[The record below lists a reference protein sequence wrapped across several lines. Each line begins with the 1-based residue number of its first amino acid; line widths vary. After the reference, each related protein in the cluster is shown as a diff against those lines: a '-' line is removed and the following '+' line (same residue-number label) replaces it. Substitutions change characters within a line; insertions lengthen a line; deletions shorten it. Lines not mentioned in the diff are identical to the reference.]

1 MSSVIFLEDVLSRTD
16 GNRDIIIGEWGRVS
30 LIEWIYEGTVNNMS
44 ISLMRHLSHR
54 RVQYIGVTNGKLLIG
69 LADIRSY

>member
-1 MSSVIFLEDVLSRTD
+1 MCVIFLGDVLSRTD
-16 GNRDIIIGEWGRVS
+16 GNRDIIIGEWGQVS

-54 RVQYIGVTNGKLLIG
+54 RMQYIGVTNGKLLIG
-69 LADIRSY
+69 LTDIRSY

>member
-1 MSSVIFLEDVLSRTD
+1 MVIFLKDVLSRTD
-16 GNRDIIIGEWGRVS
+16 GNRDIIIGEWGQVS

-69 LADIRSY
+69 LTDIRSY

>member
-1 MSSVIFLEDVLSRTD
+1 MSVIFLEDVLSRTD
-16 GNRDIIIGEWGRVS
+16 GNRDIIIGEWGQVS

-69 LADIRSY
+69 LTDMRSY

>member
-1 MSSVIFLEDVLSRTD
+1 MSVIFLGDVLSRTD
-16 GNRDIIIGEWGRVS
+16 GNRDIIIGEWGQVS
-30 LIEWIYEGTVNNMS
+30 LVSWIYEGTVNNMS

-69 LADIRSY
+69 LTDIRSY

>member
-1 MSSVIFLEDVLSRTD
+1 MSVIFLGDILSRTD
-16 GNRDIIIGEWGRVS
+16 GNRDIIIGEWGQVS

-69 LADIRSY
+69 LTDIRSY

>member
-1 MSSVIFLEDVLSRTD
+1 MVIFLEDVLSRTD
-16 GNRDIIIGEWGRVS
+16 GNRDIIIGEWGQVS

-69 LADIRSY
+69 LTDIRSY

>member
-1 MSSVIFLEDVLSRTD
+1 MSVIFLEDVLSRTD
-16 GNRDIIIGEWGRVS
+16 GNRDIIIGEWGQVS

-69 LADIRSY
+69 LTDIRSY

>member
-1 MSSVIFLEDVLSRTD
+1 MSVIFLEDVLSRTD
-16 GNRDIIIGEWGRVS
+16 GNRDIIIGEWGQVS
-30 LIEWIYEGTVNNMS
+30 LIEWIYKGTVNNMS

-69 LADIRSY
+69 LTDIRSY

>member
-1 MSSVIFLEDVLSRTD
+1 MSVIFLEDVLSRTD
-16 GNRDIIIGEWGRVS
+16 GNRDIIIGEWGQVS

>member
-1 MSSVIFLEDVLSRTD
+1 MCVIFLGDVLSRTD
-16 GNRDIIIGEWGRVS
+16 GNRDVIIGEWGQVS

-69 LADIRSY
+69 LTDIRSY

>member
-1 MSSVIFLEDVLSRTD
+1 MCVIFLEDVLSRTD
-16 GNRDIIIGEWGRVS
+16 GNRDIIIGEWGQVS

-69 LADIRSY
+69 LTDIRSY

>member
-1 MSSVIFLEDVLSRTD
+1 MSVIFLEDVLSRTD
-16 GNRDIIIGEWGRVS
+16 GNRDIIIGEWGQVS
-30 LIEWIYEGTVNNMS
+30 LVSWIYEGTVNNMS

-69 LADIRSY
+69 LTDIRSY

>member
-1 MSSVIFLEDVLSRTD
+1 MSVIFLGDVLSRTD
-16 GNRDIIIGEWGRVS
+16 GNRDIIIGEWGQVSLVS
-30 LIEWIYEGTVNNMS
+30 LIYEGAVNNMS

-69 LADIRSY
+69 LTDIRSY

>member
-1 MSSVIFLEDVLSRTD
+1 MSVIFLGDVLSRTD
-16 GNRDIIIGEWGRVS
+16 GNRDIIIGEWGQVS
-30 LIEWIYEGTVNNMS
+30 LVSLIYEGTVNNMS

-69 LADIRSY
+69 LTDIRSY

>member
-1 MSSVIFLEDVLSRTD
+1 MSSVIFLGDVLSRTD
-16 GNRDIIIGEWGRVS
+16 GNRDIIIGEWGQVS

>member
-1 MSSVIFLEDVLSRTD
+1 MSVIFLGDVLSRTD
-16 GNRDIIIGEWGRVS
+16 GNRDIIIGEWGQVS

-69 LADIRSY
+69 LRSY